1 MTKEKAEV
9 IPILVD
15 PDETDVILKAVNLEK
30 ADVVLTIMDPEED
43 KAVVNHKY
51 FGKDDVSFTHAGKS
65 LAAVDSQKDVT
76 TVVLSTMAE
85 CSPNKTLDSD
95 NSTVLARYK

>member
-1 MTKEKAEV
+1 MVSDKYSGEDE
-9 IPILVD
+9 IL
-15 PDETDVILKAVNLEK
+15 
-30 ADVVLTIMDPEED
+30 
-43 KAVVNHKY
+43 
-51 FGKDDVSFTHAGKS
+51 FTHSGKS
-65 LAAVDSQKDVT
+65 LTVMDLQKDVT